1 MENWKDVPGYEGL
14 YQVSNLGRVRSLPH
28 ICRGKRIPGKL
39 RKVHLEQ
46 ATGYLSVGLSKNGI
60 RKTITVHR
68 LVALAFV
75 PNPTGE
81 ATVNHK
87 NEIKTDNR
95 AENLEWMSLAD
106 NLRYGTHVQRAT
118 ANKPDMRGEKN
129 PRFGKY
135 GKDAISHKGRVVGTS
150 KRDPDVVVEFE
161 TAADAARILKVSS
174 GQLCDAINGK
184 AKSCGGYYWRRVD
197 G

>member
-1 MENWKDVPGYEGL
+1 METWKDIAGYEGL
-14 YQVSNLGRVRSLPH
+14 YQVSDFGKVRSASH
-28 ICRGKRIPGKL
+28 ICRGKRIHGIL
-39 RKVHLEQ
+39 RKLHVN
-46 ATGYLSVGLSKNGI
+46 ARTGYSYAVLCKNGI
-60 RKTITVHR
+60 RKNYAVHR
-68 LVALAFV
+68 LVASAFV

-81 ATVNHK
+81 KTVNHK

-129 PRFGKY
+129 PRFGRF
-135 GKDAISHKGRVVGTS
+135 GKDAIAHKGRVIGIS
-150 KRDPDVVVEFE
+150 KTDPDMIVEFD
-161 TAADAARILKVSS
+161 TAADAARGLKIST

-184 AKSCGGYYWRRVD
+184 AKSCGGYYWRRLD